1 MMSNKAYTDLLAFL
15 GIGGAHPGGLE
26 LTKTI
31 LLNENLE
38 DKKLLEIGC
47 GTGQTSMFL
56 HAMNIDVTP
65 VDNHPIMIDKANNRF
80 AEQQAGITA
89 LQMDIEKT
97 EFKGST
103 FDFILSESVL
113 SFTDTNKTLPEL
125 FRLLK
130 EDGVL
135 LAFEMTKKGTMPL
148 ELEDRMKQ
156 FYNMPRILSKNEW
169 KETLKHHGFN
179 KVEISPLPLGEIEP
193 SEPEINPSE
202 VIEDMYFEVM
212 HEHEKLTYESQEH
225 VELTII
231 RAQR

>member
-1 MMSNKAYTDLLAFL
+1 MSNKAYTDLLAL
-15 GIGGAHPGGLE
+15 IGIGGAHPGGLE

-31 LLNENLE
+31 LLKESLE

-47 GTGQTSMFL
+47 GTGQTSLFL
-56 HAMNIDVTP
+56 HAMNIDITP
-65 VDNHPIMIDKANNRF
+65 IDNHPLMIEKANNRF
-80 AEQQAGITA
+80 AEHQAGITA
-89 LQMDIEKT
+89 LQRDIEKT

-135 LAFEMTKKGTMPL
+135 LAFEMTKKGTIPL

-156 FYNMPRILSKNEW
+156 FYNMPRIFSNKEW
-169 KETLKHHGFN
+169 EEALEQHGFK
-179 KVEISPLPLGEIEP
+179 KVEISPFSLGELEP

-202 VIEDMYFEVM
+202 IIEDTYFEVM
-212 HEHEKLTYESQEH
+212 HEHEKLTYDSQDH
-225 VELTII
+225 IELSII

>member
-1 MMSNKAYTDLLAFL
+1 MMSNKAYTDLLALL

-31 LLNENLE
+31 LLKENLL

-47 GTGQTSMFL
+47 GTGQTSLFL
-56 HAMNIDVTP
+56 HAMNLDITP
-65 VDNHPIMIDKANNRF
+65 VDNHPIMIEKANNRF
-80 AEQQAGITA
+80 AEHQAGITA

-97 EFKGST
+97 ELEDCT
-103 FDFILSESVL
+103 YDFILSESVL

-125 FRLLK
+125 YRLLK

-135 LAFEMTKKGTMPL
+135 LAFEMTKKDTMHI
-148 ELEDRMKQ
+148 ELGDRMKQ
-156 FYNMPRILSKNEW
+156 FYNMPEIFSKNDW
-169 KETLKHHGFN
+169 KEAFEQHGFK
-179 KVEISPLPLGEIEP
+179 KVEISPFSLGDLEP
-193 SEPEINPSE
+193 SEPEIQPSE

-212 HEHEKLTYESQEH
+212 HEHEKLTYESQEYI
-225 VELTII
+225 ELSII

>member
-1 MMSNKAYTDLLAFL
+1 MSNKAYTDLLALL

-31 LLNENLE
+31 LLKESLE

-47 GTGQTSMFL
+47 GTGQTSLFL
-56 HAMNIDVTP
+56 HAMNVNITP
-65 VDNHPIMIDKANNRF
+65 IDNHPIMIEKANHRF
-80 AEQQAGITA
+80 AQHQAGITA
-89 LQMDIEKT
+89 LEVDIEKS
-97 EFKGST
+97 EFKDRT

-113 SFTDTNKTLPEL
+113 TFTDTNKTLPEL

-135 LAFEMTKKGTMPL
+135 LAFEMTKKDTMHL

-156 FYNMPRILSKNEW
+156 FYNMPNIFSKKDW
-169 KETLKHHGFN
+169 KDVLEQHGFT
-179 KVEISPLPLGEIEP
+179 KVEITPLSLGELEP

-202 VIEDMYFEVM
+202 EIEEKYFEVM
-212 HEHEKLTYESQEH
+212 HDHEKLTYESQEH